1 MPNWAQNGPKWSK
14 TCYIDHLGSFWAL
27 LDRFG
32 TSASLPCS
40 AIFGPKRAIMIRG
53 SQKGGVGGGSDV
65 WEKFP
70 NNIAFF
76 VWQRTLVKLFLR
88 ANWHFPT
95 PKPRQGWKMSQV
107 KLVLGKNHLFSMFDI
122 FQLRHQDKLRA
133 RIEGRRRHSRQA
145 AGWSG
150 PVSRWPLDFVGKMD
164 WIFATST
171 WASDFMRPLALT
183 MRLA

>member
-70 NNIAFF
+70 NNIVFF
-76 VWQRTLVKLFLR
+76 VWQRTLV
-88 ANWHFPT
+88 
-95 PKPRQGWKMSQV
+95 S
-107 KLVLGKNHLFSMFDI
+107 LGST
-122 FQLRHQDKLRA
+122 
-133 RIEGRRRHSRQA
+133 RRRHYWEILCGCGPSYCESFDGANSRACMPGLASACTVHINKSVFQYL
-145 AGWSG
+145 
-150 PVSRWPLDFVGKMD
+150 PLRSVVNGHVYHCAVKSVTLKYLIRV
-164 WIFATST
+164 W
-171 WASDFMRPLALT
+171 
-183 MRLA
+183 

>member
-53 SQKGGVGGGSDV
+53 SQKGGGSDV

-70 NNIAFF
+70 NNVVF
-76 VWQRTLVKLFLR
+76 LFESVPIMRSTQCKSCRWVML
-88 ANWHFPT
+88 
-95 PKPRQGWKMSQV
+95 
-107 KLVLGKNHLFSMFDI
+107 
-122 FQLRHQDKLRA
+122 
-133 RIEGRRRHSRQA
+133 A
-145 AGWSG
+145 AGPGLDLTCPGW
-150 PVSRWPLDFVGKMD
+150 RWAQRREASSTLLPLSSSQMWISCPASCWVGLLRT
-164 WIFATST
+164 I
-171 WASDFMRPLALT
+171 LT
-183 MRLA
+183 ICTHLGTILCLTCG

>member
-53 SQKGGVGGGSDV
+53 SQKGGWGGGSDV

-70 NNIAFF
+70 NNILF
-76 VWQRTLVKLFLR
+76 FLR
-88 ANWHFPT
+88 AYLKNEQIIKGSDLRRIQNGMKRLHLLSFYFI
-95 PKPRQGWKMSQV
+95 RRIMY
-107 KLVLGKNHLFSMFDI
+107 LVICGREALCNTEIGFYLTIYINHQS
-122 FQLRHQDKLRA
+122 FQ
-133 RIEGRRRHSRQA
+133 
-145 AGWSG
+145 
-150 PVSRWPLDFVGKMD
+150 
-164 WIFATST
+164 
-171 WASDFMRPLALT
+171 
-183 MRLA
+183 

>member
-53 SQKGGVGGGSDV
+53 SQKGGGSDV

-70 NNIAFF
+70 NNIVFF
-76 VWQRTLVKLFLR
+76 VWQRTLAPSSGGFSHTQTIKIYCP
-88 ANWHFPT
+88 HC
-95 PKPRQGWKMSQV
+95 
-107 KLVLGKNHLFSMFDI
+107 SMFDMWGTCTGVVKAVTVWVPCTLGNI
-122 FQLRHQDKLRA
+122 YLSIVKKYIIKKYCWH
-133 RIEGRRRHSRQA
+133 
-145 AGWSG
+145 
-150 PVSRWPLDFVGKMD
+150 
-164 WIFATST
+164 
-171 WASDFMRPLALT
+171 
-183 MRLA
+183 